1 MQSIKKIHISCEQ
14 IFFSAI
20 LVFKQYI
27 PFQNILTANYTYLGS
42 FFPLKDRKKA
52 SFTLMP
58 LLFLAGIKSST
69 LSVLCIIK
77 GTNRNIN
84 II

>member
-1 MQSIKKIHISCEQ
+1 MQSIKKIHISCE

-42 FFPLKDRKKA
+42 FFPSQRQKKSLFHSNALTISCKDKKLHPF
-52 SFTLMP
+52 SFLHY
-58 LLFLAGIKSST
+58 
-69 LSVLCIIK
+69 
-77 GTNRNIN
+77 
-84 II
+84 

>member
-1 MQSIKKIHISCEQ
+1 MQSNKKIHISCEQ

-42 FFPLKDRKKA
+42 FFLSKTGKKPF
-52 SFTLMP
+52 SL
-58 LLFLAGIKSST
+58 
-69 LSVLCIIK
+69 
-77 GTNRNIN
+77 
-84 II
+84 